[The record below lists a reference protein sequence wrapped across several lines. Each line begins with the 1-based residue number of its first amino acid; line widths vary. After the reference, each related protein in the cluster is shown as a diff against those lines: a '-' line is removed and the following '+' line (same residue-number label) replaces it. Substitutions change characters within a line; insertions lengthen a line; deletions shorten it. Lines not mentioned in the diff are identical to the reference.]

1 MTLRA
6 RETLSA
12 IYPILYQVAMRYLIA
27 LATSASSERIFSVAG
42 NVVTQKRSRLKPHMV
57 KFFVFLN
64 LKYEKNLV
72 NEKKEVKVVKS
83 VTVLN

>member
-1 MTLRA
+1 
-6 RETLSA
+6 
-12 IYPILYQVAMRYLIA
+12 MRYLIA